1 MLNRILRHTTSGW
14 EIEADPR
21 HAELVIEQLGLE
33 NDSGVATPG
42 VSGND
47 EEDLDTDFPLV
58 GDDIT
63 KYRGVIA
70 RCNYLGTDRP
80 DALLAIKEGCREMS
94 KPTTGSR

>member
-1 MLNRILRHTTSGW
+1 M
-14 EIEADPR
+14 
-21 HAELVIEQLGLE
+21 
-33 NDSGVATPG
+33 ATPG

-47 EEDLDTDFPLV
+47 EEYLDTDVPLV

-80 DALLAIKEGCREMS
+80 DALFAIKEGCREMS
-94 KPTTGSR
+94 KLTTGSLRRLRRIGRYLKKHPRLVWKFDMQDEQTEIVART